1 MWSRPGQIKTI
12 GSFNPTHKTD
22 ILPGLVLNVD
32 AGNASSY
39 SGGSTWTNLV
49 GNGNNITLTGSPTY
63 DGTIGS
69 ITFNGSS
76 QYGSMTTPA
85 LLPTGNTISVVV
97 WSYSSA
103 TSGAKIIDGV
113 DSGNNTTF
121 AVYAPYT
128 DNSVYWDT
136 AFYGGNATDRIQI
149 SVGAGWLGWHQ
160 WAFTKNATTGVMNIY
175 RDGAIILATTGH
187 TRAIQTSAYCLIS
200 ATGFGTPSSFKDGK
214 ISQIQISNVTLTDAQ
229 ILANFT
235 SYRSRYGI

>member
-12 GSFNPTHKTD
+12 GSFNPTHKTN

-63 DGTIGS
+63 NSGIGS
-69 ITFNGSS
+69 ITFDGST
-76 QYGSMTTPA
+76 QYGTMTSPG

-97 WSYSSA
+97 WA
-103 TSGAKIIDGV
+103 FGLTAKGAHLINALDTN
-113 DSGNNTTF
+113 SNTTF
-121 AVYAPYT
+121 GIYAPYS
-128 DNSVYWDT
+128 DNSVYWDAGFSSGVDRT
-136 AFYGGNATDRIQI
+136 NFYVG
-149 SVGAGWLGWHQ
+149 GAGYTGWHQ
-160 WAFTKNATTGVMNIY
+160 WAFTKDATTGVMKIY
-175 RDGAIILATTGH
+175 KDGSSILTSTGK
-187 TRAIQTSAYCLIS
+187 TRTIQTTTSCLVSA
-200 ATGFGTPSSFKDGK
+200 GFAGNTSTYKDGK

-235 SYRSRYGI
+235 TYRSRYGI